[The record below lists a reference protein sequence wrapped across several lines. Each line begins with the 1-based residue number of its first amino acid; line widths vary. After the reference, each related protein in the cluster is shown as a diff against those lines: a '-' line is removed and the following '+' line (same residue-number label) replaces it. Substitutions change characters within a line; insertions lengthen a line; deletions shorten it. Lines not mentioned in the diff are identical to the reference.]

1 MAGIIEKKGKI
12 LGTGTPLICVPVTE
26 ETKEKI
32 VEEIRILTEQKVDMI
47 EWRMDWFSEVTDK
60 KAVKSVLE
68 EIRPY
73 VENTLFLLTFRS
85 KMQGGQ
91 LQMKPAEVLELNEAA
106 AKTGVADFVDIE
118 YFEYEKP
125 KKAIQRMKDCVNKIA
140 DYIGRDKCI
149 VDDHDFEKTPERGVL
164 QMILEKMYHGGADI
178 VKLAVMPQNRLDVLN
193 LLSATESFVEEHHD
207 TPAITMSMGKDG
219 VISRLCG
226 EVFGSCVTFGSHEK
240 ASAPGQM
247 QMDDLKTVLEKI
259 HKSIS

>member
-12 LGTGTPLICVPVTE
+12 LGAGTPLVCVPVTE
-26 ETKEKI
+26 ETREGI
-32 VEEIRILTEQKVDMI
+32 VEEIRILTEKKVDMI
-47 EWRMDWFSEVTDK
+47 EWRMDWFAKVQNQE
-60 KAVKSVLE
+60 AVRAVLE
-68 EIRPY
+68 EVRPY
-73 VENTLFLLTFRS
+73 LNETLFLLTFRS

-91 LQMKPAEVLELNEAA
+91 LQMKPEEVLELNEAA

-125 KKAIQRMKDCVNKIA
+125 QKAIQRVKDCGVTVI
-140 DYIGRDKCI
+140 CSH
-149 VDDHDFEKTPERGVL
+149 HDFEKTPDDGVM
-164 QMILEKMYHGGADI
+164 QMLLEKMYKGGADI
-178 VKLAVMPQNRLDVLN
+178 VKLAVMPQCRLDVLN
-193 LLSATESFVEEHHD
+193 LLSATEAFAQEHPD
-207 TPAITMSMGKDG
+207 TPAITMSMGKEG

-247 QMDDLKTVLEKI
+247 QMDDLKTILEKI

>member
-12 LGTGTPLICVPVTE
+12 IGTGTPLICVPVTE

-125 KKAIQRMKDCVNKIA
+125 KKAIQRMKDCGVTVI
-140 DYIGRDKCI
+140 CSH
-149 VDDHDFEKTPERGVL
+149 HDFEKTPERGVL